1 MFRFNI
7 TSAKSI
13 GVLAGIVF
21 LFAGVIEFGMVAV
34 VHGGWWKA
42 LNAILAVL
50 LIVGG
55 IMSFIHPENTFVA
68 IASIIGFMFLF
79 VGILDLIIAFSD
91 RTGLW
96 WIRLITGSIC
106 IGLAFWA
113 SGDFHRKAILLTVW
127 VALFC
132 LFRGINSYIVAFTV
146 RSLEKQARRVA
157 RRHADPFRKGPRM
170 RVFPFGYVKMLT
182 ARAITRPMMISEISD
197 CTAIVSFA
205 QAAIGMTSVGLN
217 AVLFVNPRYR

>member
-1 MFRFNI
+1 MSTMTADGQVYEESAGSIWWVFLITGTAWLILSLIMFRFNI

-21 LFAGVIEFGMVAV
+21 LCAGVIEIGMVAV

-42 LNAILAVL
+42 LNAILALL

-91 RTGLW
+91 RTGPVVDPVDHREHLHRARVLGVG
-96 WIRLITGSIC
+96 RLQPQ
-106 IGLAFWA
+106 
-113 SGDFHRKAILLTVW
+113 GDPAHRLGGAVLPVPGHQQLHRRLHGAGAREGV
-127 VALFC
+127 
-132 LFRGINSYIVAFTV
+132 
-146 RSLEKQARRVA
+146 RRVA
-157 RRHADPFRKGPRM
+157 RR
-170 RVFPFGYVKMLT
+170 
-182 ARAITRPMMISEISD
+182 S
-197 CTAIVSFA
+197 
-205 QAAIGMTSVGLN
+205 
-217 AVLFVNPRYR
+217 

>member
-1 MFRFNI
+1 MSTMTAEGQVYEESAGSIWWVFLITGTAWLILSLIMFRFNV

-13 GVLAGIVF
+13 GILAGIVF
-21 LFAGVIEFGMVAV
+21 LVAGVIEFGMVAV

-42 LNAILAVL
+42 LNAILGTL

-68 IASIIGFMFLF
+68 IASVIGFMFLF

-96 WIRLITGSIC
+96 WIRLITGVLC

-113 SGDFHRKAILLTVW
+113 SGDFNRKAILLTVW

-146 RSLEKQARRVA
+146 RQPREEGRRVA
-157 RRHADPFRKGPRM
+157 RGR
-170 RVFPFGYVKMLT
+170 
-182 ARAITRPMMISEISD
+182 
-197 CTAIVSFA
+197 
-205 QAAIGMTSVGLN
+205 
-217 AVLFVNPRYR
+217 

>member
-1 MFRFNI
+1 MGVPDHGNAWLILSLIMFRFNI

-21 LFAGVIEFGMVAV
+21 LLAGVFEFGMVAV

-42 LNAILAVL
+42 LNAILGFL
-50 LIVGG
+50 LVVGG

-79 VGILDLIIAFSD
+79 VGILDLIIAFSN

-96 WIRLITGSIC
+96 WLRLITGLLC

-113 SGDFHRKAILLTVW
+113 SGDFDRKAILLTVW

-132 LFRGINSYIVAFTV
+132 LFRGINSYFVAFTV
-146 RSLEKQARRVA
+146 RHLEK
-157 RRHADPFRKGPRM
+157 KG
-170 RVFPFGYVKMLT
+170 L
-182 ARAITRPMMISEISD
+182 A
-197 CTAIVSFA
+197 
-205 QAAIGMTSVGLN
+205 
-217 AVLFVNPRYR
+217 

>member
-1 MFRFNI
+1 MSTMTAEGPVYEESAGGIWWVFLITGTLWLILSLIMFRFNV

-21 LFAGVIEFGMVAV
+21 LCAGVIEIGMVAV

-96 WIRLITGSIC
+96 WVRLITGVIC

-113 SGDFHRKAILLTVW
+113 SGDFNRKAILLTVW

-132 LFRGINSYIVAFTV
+132 LFRGINSFIVAFTV
-146 RSLEKQARRVA
+146 RSLEKEGVA
-157 RRHADPFRKGPRM
+157 
-170 RVFPFGYVKMLT
+170 
-182 ARAITRPMMISEISD
+182 
-197 CTAIVSFA
+197 
-205 QAAIGMTSVGLN
+205 
-217 AVLFVNPRYR
+217 

>member
-1 MFRFNI
+1 VSTMTADGQVYEESAGSIWWVFLITGTAWLILSLIMFRFNI

-21 LFAGVIEFGMVAV
+21 LIAGVIEIGMVVV

-42 LNAILAVL
+42 LNAILALL

-68 IASIIGFMFLF
+68 I
-79 VGILDLIIAFSD
+79 DLIIAFSD
-91 RTGLW
+91 RRGLW

-113 SGDFHRKAILLTVW
+113 SGDFNRKAILLTVW

-132 LFRGINSYIVAFTV
+132 LFRGINSFIVAFTV
-146 RSLEKQARRVA
+146 RALEKE
-157 RRHADPFRKGPRM
+157 
-170 RVFPFGYVKMLT
+170 
-182 ARAITRPMMISEISD
+182 S
-197 CTAIVSFA
+197 
-205 QAAIGMTSVGLN
+205 AA
-217 AVLFVNPRYR
+217 

>member
-1 MFRFNI
+1 MSTTTADSAVYEESAGSVWWVFLITGTAWLILSLIMFRFNI

-21 LFAGVIEFGMVAV
+21 LIAGVIEFGMVFV
-34 VHGGWWKA
+34 VRGGWWKA

-55 IMSFIHPENTFVA
+55 ILSFIHPENTFVA

-79 VGILDLIIAFSD
+79 VGIIDIIVAFSD
-91 RTGLW
+91 RTHGFW
-96 WIRLITGSIC
+96 WVRLVTGIIC

-113 SGDFHRKAILLTVW
+113 SGDFNRKAILLITW

-132 LFRGINSYIVAFTV
+132 LLRGINSYIVAFTV
-146 RSLEKQARRVA
+146 RGLEKEASA
-157 RRHADPFRKGPRM
+157 
-170 RVFPFGYVKMLT
+170 
-182 ARAITRPMMISEISD
+182 
-197 CTAIVSFA
+197 
-205 QAAIGMTSVGLN
+205 
-217 AVLFVNPRYR
+217 

>member
-1 MFRFNI
+1 MSTIADEQIYEEQAGSIWWIFLITGTLWLVLSLIMFRFNI
-7 TSAKSI
+7 TSVKTI

-21 LFAGVIEFGMVAV
+21 LIAGVVEIGMVAV

-55 IMSFIHPENTFVA
+55 ILSFIHPQDTFVA

-79 VGILDLIIAFSD
+79 VGILDLIIAFSN

-96 WIRLITGSIC
+96 WVRLITGILC
-106 IGLAFWA
+106 IALAFWA
-113 SGDFHRKAILLTVW
+113 SGDWNKKAILLITW

-132 LFRGINSYIVAFTV
+132 LFRGINSYVTAFSV
-146 RSLEKQARRVA
+146 RHVEKE
-157 RRHADPFRKGPRM
+157 
-170 RVFPFGYVKMLT
+170 L
-182 ARAITRPMMISEISD
+182 RA
-197 CTAIVSFA
+197 A
-205 QAAIGMTSVGLN
+205 
-217 AVLFVNPRYR
+217 

>member
-1 MFRFNI
+1 MSAMAEPSVVVVADDPIYEESAGRVWWVFLITGTAWLILSLIMFRFNI

-21 LFAGVIEFGMVAV
+21 LIAGIVEFAMVAI

-42 LNAILAVL
+42 LNAILGVL
-50 LIVGG
+50 LVVGG

-79 VGILDLIIAFSD
+79 VGILDLIVAFSN

-96 WIRLITGSIC
+96 WVRMITGFIC

-113 SGDFHRKAILLTVW
+113 SGDFQRKSILLIAW
-127 VALFC
+127 VGLFA
-132 LFRGINSYIVAFTV
+132 LFRGINSLIVAFT
-146 RSLEKQARRVA
+146 L
-157 RRHADPFRKGPRM
+157 RHLAKEASG
-170 RVFPFGYVKMLT
+170 
-182 ARAITRPMMISEISD
+182 
-197 CTAIVSFA
+197 
-205 QAAIGMTSVGLN
+205 
-217 AVLFVNPRYR
+217 

>member
-1 MFRFNI
+1 MSTMTADGQVYEESAGSIWWVFLITGTLWLILSLIMFRFDI
-7 TSAKSI
+7 TSVNTI
-13 GVLAGIVF
+13 GILAGIIF
-21 LFAGVIEFGMVAV
+21 LIAGVIELGMVFV

-96 WIRLITGSIC
+96 WIRMITGFIC

-113 SGDFHRKAILLTVW
+113 SGDFQRKATLLVVW

-132 LFRGINSYIVAFTV
+132 LFRGINSFIVAFTV
-146 RSLEKQARRVA
+146 RHIEK
-157 RRHADPFRKGPRM
+157 H
-170 RVFPFGYVKMLT
+170 
-182 ARAITRPMMISEISD
+182 
-197 CTAIVSFA
+197 
-205 QAAIGMTSVGLN
+205 GL
-217 AVLFVNPRYR
+217 A

>member
-1 MFRFNI
+1 MSTMTAEGPVYEESAGQHLVGVPDHGTLWLILSLIMFRFNI
-7 TSAKSI
+7 TSVKSI

-21 LFAGVIEFGMVAV
+21 LCAGVIELGMVAV

-42 LNAILAVL
+42 LNAILAML

-96 WIRLITGSIC
+96 WIRLITGVHLHRPRVL
-106 IGLAFWA
+106 GVGRLRAQ
-113 SGDFHRKAILLTVW
+113 GDPAHVW

-132 LFRGINSYIVAFTV
+132 LFRGINSFFVAFTV
-146 RSLEKQARRVA
+146 RAPREGGHRVA
-157 RRHADPFRKGPRM
+157 RG
-170 RVFPFGYVKMLT
+170 G
-182 ARAITRPMMISEISD
+182 
-197 CTAIVSFA
+197 
-205 QAAIGMTSVGLN
+205 
-217 AVLFVNPRYR
+217 